1 MLVADGRFKWTSTA
15 EELLGSD
22 IPGMHAEWRS
32 VTLEELL
39 RHRGGA
45 PSVPAPARATFA
57 YSNQGYAIVGRMIEV
72 ASGKDFESLLAE
84 RLLVPLNIKDFGFG
98 IPMKANESSPSGH
111 AADATPRDMD
121 NPNAIAPT
129 GTSICQLANGRSS
142 YRFISAQVRQLRCC
156 NPRDFKEWRY
166 CHETLI
172 RIAPHNS

>member
-129 GTSICQLANGRSS
+129 GTLHMPVGEWAK
-142 YRFISAQVRQLRCC
+142 FISFHLGASPPVALLQSARFQRMALL
-156 NPRDFKEWRY
+156 PRNTDS
-166 CHETLI
+166 HSPT
-172 RIAPHNS
+172 